1 MVRAM
6 LQTHIEDY
14 KEHLKERHNQM
25 LAALDHFG
33 AAVAEVVSTTKLR
46 EPKYMPRHRAGG
58 GQDLALA
65 AWHQEVTAAR
75 PLGATTVTLRVE
87 LTLGL
92 GGLTCVVRDPR
103 DVGAPVFFSRTYDNF
118 QVSEDFLILATALA
132 ADPKVRTDK
141 WEATLYTY

>member
-1 MVRAM
+1 M

-33 AAVAEVVSTTKLR
+33 AAVAAVASATKLR
-46 EPKYMPRHRAGG
+46 EPTYMPRHRASW

-65 AWHQEVTAAR
+65 SWHQEVWAAR

-87 LTLGL
+87 LTLSL

-103 DVGAPVFFSRTYDNF
+103 EVFTPVFFSRTYDNF
-118 QVSEDFLILATALA
+118 QVSEEFLLLATELA
-132 ADPKVRTDK
+132 SDPEGRMDK
-141 WEATLYTY
+141 WEAALYTY